1 MVQLHGVEGQPAV
14 NCPIELVQL
23 EARALALSTPQSDS
37 QWWWCGLHR
46 ISREG
51 GFHKHKTV
59 PRKGPG
65 DSHSQPAPKQEGEG
79 CADPEKGI
87 WFGWGHQQ
95 CLRKWLSAIYSR
107 QRE

>member
-1 MVQLHGVEGQPAV
+1 MVQLHGVEGQPGV

-51 GFHKHKTV
+51 GFHKHKIV
-59 PRKGPG
+59 PIKGPG

-87 WFGWGHQQ
+87 
-95 CLRKWLSAIYSR
+95 
-107 QRE
+107 